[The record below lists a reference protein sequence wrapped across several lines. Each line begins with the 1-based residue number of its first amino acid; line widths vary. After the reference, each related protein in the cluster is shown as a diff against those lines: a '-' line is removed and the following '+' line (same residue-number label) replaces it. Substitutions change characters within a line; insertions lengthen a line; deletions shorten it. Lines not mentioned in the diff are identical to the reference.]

1 MLNLPLIGMWV
12 QVLKAPYKILF
23 PLILMFCIVGVF
35 ASGNAVF
42 DVFVMI
48 ATGVLGYLMRKFRYE
63 PGPLVLAYVLGPI
76 LETAFRQSLIIS
88 NGDPSIFVTRP
99 ISLFFLCLAALLVIS
114 QFFSKKKKGAE
125 VSL

>member
-1 MLNLPLIGMWV
+1 MW
-12 QVLKAPYKILF
+12 ILLLF
-23 PLILMFCIVGVF
+23 GII
-35 ASGNAVF
+35 
-42 DVFVMI
+42 
-48 ATGVLGYLMRKFRYE
+48 GYLMRKFRYE